1 LKKEYCIQ
9 YKEMASVASPFLS
22 IHPDELDGFV
32 ERASP
37 SPATTMESQEVV
49 IETAQDILLAA
60 FREDVFRIDIKDIFT
75 EEQIRS
81 LQMIEGEPIHGG
93 AGVSAR
99 GDHSHSRGRGGGG
112 SGSGTFHSHSHGH
125 SHGHGQG
132 YASSSSGNHH
142 SRGRGGGGI
151 SRGNGRAMRVQIKKK
166 PESFDDAIRQQLISE
181 LNKVSDLNYDI
192 ILKAIQSH
200 YSRFA
205 PDSKEW
211 VLQRIIENGTIQHP
225 FAEVYMR
232 LFKAILDEHSKDD
245 ITSSIAE
252 KLMNNLL
259 DTHCDVLMKEVS
271 NGETYD
277 DFCEANKL
285 KLSRIGISKVV
296 GEGINIGVVPVSRI
310 GDYTNKLLETL
321 YKVRL
326 ASADSPKEAT
336 ENRVTCVL
344 SLFDTVGKTKAGKSG
359 FVSSMASIQNLL
371 DEEKKTKLLTSKARF
386 AIMDLLEKYPSAS
399 PVKSS

>member
-1 LKKEYCIQ
+1 
-9 YKEMASVASPFLS
+9 
-22 IHPDELDGFV
+22 
-32 ERASP
+32 
-37 SPATTMESQEVV
+37 MESQEVV

-93 AGVSAR
+93 SGVSAR
-99 GDHSHSRGRGGGG
+99 GDHSHSHSHSRGRGGSSSG
-112 SGSGTFHSHSHGH
+112 SGSGTFHSHGH
-125 SHGHGQG
+125 AYG
-132 YASSSSGNHH
+132 SSSGNHH
-142 SRGRGGGGI
+142 SRGRGGGGSGI

-245 ITSSIAE
+245 VTESIAE

-271 NGETYD
+271 NGKTYD

-285 KLSRIGISKVV
+285 KVSRIGISKVI
-296 GEGINIGVVPVSRI
+296 GEGINIGVVPVTRI

-321 YKVRL
+321 YKVRI
-326 ASADSPKEAT
+326 SSTDSPPET
-336 ENRVTCVL
+336 TDNRVICIL

-359 FVSSMASIQNLL
+359 FVSSMASIQKIL
-371 DEEKKTKLLTSKARF
+371 DEEKKTKLLTSKAKF
-386 AIMDLLEKYPSAS
+386 AIMDLLDKYPNPS
-399 PVKSS
+399 PSPMKSS